1 LVAECSQGVCR
12 QKQPA
17 FRRQRFRLQGPNSF
31 PPRLCI
37 DSRIRFTRNF
47 TFPDQDSR
55 PHAAISSTTL
65 FARKFPVTTTQIWH
79 ALAGGALIGVGSAT
93 LLLLNGRVAGVS
105 GILGNVIRATAGEQA
120 WRIAFLIGLIVPALV
135 FGAGSPLLPADWRW
149 AIASGLLV
157 GIGTQLGS
165 GCTSGH
171 GVCGLA
177 NLSTRSLVATLMF
190 MGAAVTTV
198 FLVRHVMAQ

>member
-1 LVAECSQGVCR
+1 M
-12 QKQPA
+12 
-17 FRRQRFRLQGPNSF
+17 
-31 PPRLCI
+31 
-37 DSRIRFTRNF
+37 
-47 TFPDQDSR
+47 
-55 PHAAISSTTL
+55 
-65 FARKFPVTTTQIWH
+65 FAVTTTQIWH

-93 LLLLNGRVAGVS
+93 LLLLNGRIAGVS
-105 GILGNVIRATAGEQA
+105 GILGNVIRATAGEQG

-135 FGAGSPLLPADWRW
+135 FGAGSPLLPGDWRW
-149 AIASGLLV
+149 AIASGMLV

-190 MGAAVTTV
+190 MGAAVITV